1 MALTIDQTWEI
12 MRFLLKNPKHS
23 KSIISE
29 NQISSYNDFLDEIPK
44 ILEGF
49 SDEPICSDDH
59 DYPVYNISFS
69 DISFEPPCD
78 SNGKLIYPTEASLRL
93 IQYESAVK
101 CTVTVTKLTSKKII
115 SEKKEDFLLMK
126 LPVMVGSKICNTFKL
141 KKEQL
146 PLYGEDY
153 YEMGGYFYVTP
164 VGTKREKIGNGNV
177 LLKRVVYGQERIAYN
192 KIYFDTKKHRKS
204 EKNLPYVSHVEFR
217 SMNSYSTMTI
227 FSLGVNSDHKVRVCL
242 PWIPNE
248 YYPVIVLL
256 YALGKDLEF
265 FRANAINHPSEIE
278 YFEKC
283 LEDAHLVSD
292 KKSAL
297 IFMAKSESEEKIKY
311 IEYIINDSLFCN
323 LNDEENSHHK
333 KALFLMYLYQQ
344 KLAHC
349 RGEIQDT
356 ERDYFSNKRAQ
367 STGTTMTQQFYSTM
381 KKMFADI
388 KKKVAESI
396 NSENITDPLAYY
408 EEPKISNSWKKALI
422 NNNWNVTLSNKESV
436 VQKYE
441 TANRMAKIAA
451 LNKLYLGMGGKEGEK
466 VKVIEPRDLHLSQI
480 GFIDCYDTP
489 EGGKVGL
496 LKNSAVT
503 CIWSPATD
511 GADVRGSLA
520 LIESYIPIDDVVDPF
535 LYFKVFIN
543 GSWVG
548 VTEDLS
554 GLVHELRRLRRELII
569 DKTVTIYSDKSSVH
583 ILTDQGRLL
592 RPLLCVFNGE
602 LVMNEKII
610 KSLNKKT
617 FDDLYKSGVID
628 LLGDFELEEEH
639 ILVAENPNK
648 ITSDHTHCE
657 IHETMIAGFLTND
670 NPFFNRNPAARNC
683 YEDSMKKQAM
693 GYPETNFMQ
702 TFQDGLLL
710 NYPQKSLCSTRYSY
724 ELESDELPSEQ
735 CMIVGFISDDNEED
749 CIIMNSSSIDRGLGQ
764 YTLVAI
770 YSVELGEDATLDVPL
785 AKDCDMERFDY
796 SLVSKKDPI
805 VKKGAKVNKDQV
817 LISITTPNDKY
828 DPQKAGAPGY
838 YEKPLRNES
847 IAYDSR
853 HHGIVDAVQILESE
867 NGKKIIRVRVL
878 QKRRPMI
885 GDKFSAKHGQKGTVV
900 HLRRQEDMPFN
911 QDGMPL
917 DVIFGPAAIPSRM
930 TAAFLVEI
938 LMSKAVAT
946 ADIRRETKNS
956 KKIKDWLKLLKP
968 HLLPDGRADATAF
981 IPELTVE
988 KISEILRLK
997 GWQCYGEESL
1007 INGMTGLPLKG
1018 MVFCGPASYHQLL
1031 HIAELKSHARSY
1043 GQTTSHF
1050 RQPVDGKKKGG
1061 GMRTGVQERDVMI
1074 SKPAPGLLD
1083 DALHIRSD
1091 PYTIR
1096 VCPGCGLF
1104 RDEPNY
1110 CNFCEK
1116 I

>member
-1 MALTIDQTWEI
+1 MALTIDSTWNV
-12 MRFLLKNPKHS
+12 MKFLLKNPEHS

-29 NQISSYNDFLDEIPK
+29 NQLSSYNAFLDEIPK
-44 ILEGF
+44 VLDGF
-49 SDEPICSDDH
+49 SKEIIGSDDA
-59 DYPVYNISFS
+59 DSPQYTIKFA
-69 DISFEPPCD
+69 DITFEPPCD
-78 SNGKLIYPTEASLRL
+78 SNKKKIYPTEASLRL

-101 CTVTVTKLTSKKII
+101 CTVIV
-115 SEKKEDFLLMK
+115 EKKCGDDVEYEEKSDFLLMK

-141 KKEQL
+141 KRNQL
-146 PLYGEDY
+146 PKYGEDY

-164 VGTKREKIGNGNV
+164 VGSKREKVGNGNV
-177 LLKRVVYGQERIAYN
+177 LLKRIVYGQERIAYN
-192 KIYFDTKKHRKS
+192 KIYFDTKRHRKS
-204 EKNLPYVSHVEFR
+204 EKNLPYVSHIEFR
-217 SMNSYSTMTI
+217 SMNSYSAMTI
-227 FSLGVNSDHKVRVCL
+227 FSLGINSEQKVRVCL

-248 YYPVIVLL
+248 YFPVIVLL
-256 YALGKDLEF
+256 YALGKDLDF
-265 FRANAINHPSEIE
+265 FRSNAINHPSEIE
-278 YFEKC
+278 CFEKC
-283 LEDAHLVSD
+283 LEDAYMVHD
-292 KKSAL
+292 KTSAL
-297 IFMAKSESEEKIKY
+297 IFMAKSESDEKIKY
-311 IEYIINDSLFCN
+311 IEYIINESLFCN
-323 LNDEENSHHK
+323 LNREENPLHK
-333 KALFLMYLYQQ
+333 KALFLMHLYQQ

-349 RGEIQDT
+349 RGEIPDT

-367 STGTTMTQQFYSTM
+367 STGTTMTQHFYSTM
-381 KKMFADI
+381 KKTFGDI
-388 KKKVAESI
+388 KKKVIESI
-396 NSENITDPLAYY
+396 KSENVTDPLAYY

-436 VQKYE
+436 VQRYD
-441 TANRMAKIAA
+441 TMNRMAKIAA

-466 VKVIEPRDLHLSQI
+466 VKVIEPRDLHLTQI

-503 CIWSPATD
+503 CVWSPAVD
-511 GADVRGSLA
+511 DMEVRESLQD
-520 LIESYIPIDDVVDPF
+520 LEDFIPIDDVLDPF

-548 VTEDLS
+548 VTEDSKSLITS
-554 GLVHELRRLRRELII
+554 LRALRRKLII

-592 RPLLCVFNGE
+592 RPLLCVSKGE
-602 LVMNEKII
+602 LVIGDTI
-610 KSLNKKT
+610 KKLKKHT
-617 FDDLYKSGVID
+617 FDTLYKSGAID
-628 LLGDFELEEEH
+628 LLGDFEIEEEH
-639 ILVAENPNK
+639 ILVAENPSR
-648 ITSDHTHCE
+648 ITPEHTHCE

-693 GYPETNFMQ
+693 GYPETNFMH

-710 NYPQKSLCSTRYSY
+710 NYPQKPLCSTRYSY

-749 CIIMNSSSIDRGLGQ
+749 CVIMNSSSIDRGLGQ

-770 YSVELGEDATLDVPL
+770 YSVELGDEVTLDVPL
-785 AKDCDMERFDY
+785 AKDCDMSRFDY
-796 SLVSKKDPI
+796 SLVDKKDPI
-805 VKKGAKVNKDQV
+805 VKKGAKVSKDQV
-817 LISITTPNDKY
+817 LISIVSPNESY
-828 DPQKAGAPGY
+828 DAQKVGTPGY
-838 YEKPLRNES
+838 YEKPLRSEA

-853 HHGIVDAVQILESE
+853 HHGIVDGVQILETE

-911 QDGMPL
+911 QEGMPL

-956 KKIKDWLKLLKP
+956 KKIKEWVKLLQP

-981 IPELTVE
+981 IPELTVD

-997 GWQCYGEESL
+997 GWQCHGEESL
-1007 INGMTGLPLKG
+1007 INGITGLPMKG

-1074 SKPAPGLLD
+1074 SKAAPGLLD

-1116 I
+1116 T